1 MNYFLTEEQIRI
13 RDLAREIAREYVRPV
28 ATQYDVSEDF
38 PWEIMEILADNDFFR
53 IYIDKAYGGLGMG
66 IMGLVLATEELSRAC
81 GGIALG
87 LAGTALGV
95 MPLLL
100 AGSEEQKKKY
110 LPDLAAGKIL
120 GAFGITEPEAGS
132 DAGNIKTTAKKDGD
146 AYILNGGK
154 IFITNGGQAKFYT
167 IIASTDP
174 SRGSRGA
181 SAFIVEDGMPGFSY
195 GKKYEKL
202 GIRGSATCELVFDDC
217 RVPKENLLGREGMGF
232 LVAVRTFDQARPGVA
247 SQAIGI
253 AQGALDYAVEY
264 SRHHMR
270 GGQTISSYQAVQ
282 AKLADMDTKIE
293 AARALTYTVARMID
307 EGEKDFAKFSAMT
320 KLFASSVAVDVAM
333 DGVSIC
339 GSHGVTQGSLAQKFL
354 RDAKITEIYEG
365 TSEIQREVIARHLI
379 KEAASRK

>member
-13 RDLAREIAREYVRPV
+13 RDLAREIAREHVKPV
-28 ATQYDVSEDF
+28 ALKYDVSAEF

-95 MPLLL
+95 MPLLM
-100 AGSEEQKKKY
+100 AGNEEQKKKY
-110 LPDLAAGKIL
+110 LPDLAAGKML

-146 AYILNGGK
+146 SYILNGGK
-154 IFITNGGQAKFYT
+154 IFITNGGKAKFYT

-174 SRGSRGA
+174 SRGTRGA

-195 GKKYEKL
+195 GEKYEKL

-217 RVPKENLLGREGMGF
+217 RVPRENLMGREGMGF
-232 LVAVRTFDQARPGVA
+232 IIAIRTFDQARPGVA
-247 SQAIGI
+247 SQAVGV

-270 GGQTISSYQAVQ
+270 GGKSISSYQAIQ

-293 AARALTYTVARMID
+293 AARALTYAVARMID
-307 EGEKDFAKFSAMT
+307 AGEKDFSKFSAMT
-320 KLFASSVAVDVAM
+320 KLFAGSVAMDVAM

-339 GSHGVTQGSLAQKFL
+339 GSHGLTQGSLAQKFL

-365 TSEIQREVIARHLI
+365 TSEILREVIARHLI
-379 KEAASRK
+379 KEAASKK